1 MDILQNTNRTSQTMG
16 LEFEGTFT
24 SRGNVQSISE
34 LQTVFRNDE
43 ELNFIYVKTD
53 GTSGVDFEIAFPI
66 LSIDS
71 ELSWYY
77 VNKVLTL
84 LNNNGCGVKKCCGVH
99 VHIGLKPI
107 SSNITNDDFTKL
119 SIQTCGIGSSRPT
132 YISQSSSVYNDVLDN
147 AIIKDVVY
155 RYAKHQLEINKIFP
169 PSRTNNQFCQGLDNC
184 IDAIANCD
192 GSIEA
197 LMNSIVH
204 RNHTHRT
211 NRNCKFFTVNLQSY
225 ARYGTIEFR
234 QHGATLEVDKIKPF
248 VMMLSNM
255 FNHSINNRMLTNNS
269 RIERQELP
277 TNPFNPRTK
286 LGLLWSLCK
295 TENGATTREIMNH
308 CNIDNAKSV
317 RRTIST
323 IRSKFTHHSV
333 ECLTQQFYNHRY
345 GTSNDQHDLNGYK
358 IPSHIDVAIT
368 SNSIDDTVEDHFLIG
383 LLSEFKNYIL
393 ERINHFS

>member
-1 MDILQNTNRTSQTMG
+1 MNILENTNRTSLTMG
-16 LEFEGTFT
+16 LEFEGTFN
-24 SRGNVQSISE
+24 SRGNVQSIHE
-34 LQTVFRNDE
+34 LQTVFNNDE

-53 GTSGVDFEIAFPI
+53 GTRGVDFEIAFPI

-71 ELSWYY
+71 SLSWYY

-84 LNNNGCGVKKCCGVH
+84 LVNNNCSVKKCCGVH

-107 SSNITNDDFTKL
+107 STNITNDDFTTL
-119 SIQTCGIGSSRPT
+119 SIEKYRSNRT
-132 YISQSSSVYNDVLDN
+132 YVSQSSSSFDDVLDN

-169 PSRTNNQFCQGLDNC
+169 PSRTNNGFCQGLDNC
-184 IDAIANCD
+184 IDAIKNSASDIN
-192 GSIEA
+192 S
-197 LMNSIVH
+197 LMNAIVN
-204 RNHTHRT
+204 RTHSYRT

-234 QHGATLEVDKIKPF
+234 QHGATLEMDKVKPF

-255 FNHSINNRMLTNNS
+255 FNHSINNRLLINNS
-269 RIERQELP
+269 RIENRLLP
-277 TNPFNPRTK
+277 NEPYNTRSK

-295 TENGATTREIMNH
+295 TENGATTREIMSH

-323 IRSKFTHHSV
+323 IRSKFGHNAIET
-333 ECLTQQFYNHRY
+333 LNQQHYNHRY
-345 GTSNDQHDLNGYK
+345 GTSNDEHDLNGYR
-358 IPSHIDVAIT
+358 INISIDVAIT
-368 SNSIDDTVEDHFLIG
+368 SNSIDETVEDHFLVG
-383 LLSEFKNYIL
+383 LEDQYKSYLLN
-393 ERINHFS
+393 RINHFS

>member
-1 MDILQNTNRTSQTMG
+1 MNILENTNNTSLTMG
-16 LEFEGTFT
+16 LEFEGVFT
-24 SRGNVQSISE
+24 SRGNVQSINE
-34 LQTVFRNDE
+34 LQTVFRNDN
-43 ELNFIYVKTD
+43 ELSFIQVKTD
-53 GTSGVDFEIAFPI
+53 GTHGVDFEIAFPI

-71 ELSWYY
+71 SLSWYY

-84 LNNNGCGVKKCCGVH
+84 LVNNGCGVKKCCGVH
-99 VHIGLKPI
+99 VHIGLKSI
-107 SSNITNDDFTKL
+107 SSNITNDDFTTL
-119 SIQTCGIGSSRPT
+119 SIDKYRANRT

-169 PSRTNNQFCQGLDNC
+169 LSRTNNRFASGLDLC
-184 IDAIANCD
+184 IDAIKQCD

-197 LMNSIVH
+197 LMNAIE
-204 RNHTHRT
+204 RNGST
-211 NRNCKFFTVNLQSY
+211 NRRSKFFTVNLQSY

-234 QHGATLEVDKIKPF
+234 QHSATLEVDKIKPF

-269 RIERQELP
+269 RIENRLLP
-277 TNPFNPRTK
+277 NEPYSPRTK

-295 TENGATTREIMNH
+295 TDNGATTREIMSH

-323 IRSKFTHHSV
+323 IRSKFGHNAIET
-333 ECLTQQFYNHRY
+333 LNQQHYNHRY
-345 GTSNDQHDLNGYK
+345 GTSNDEHDLNGYR
-358 IPSHIDVAIT
+358 INISIDVAIT
-368 SNSIDDTVEDHFLIG
+368 TNSIDDTVEDHFLVG
-383 LLSEFKNYIL
+383 LEDQYKSYLLN
-393 ERINHFS
+393 RIAHFS

>member
-1 MDILQNTNRTSQTMG
+1 MNILQNTNRTSLTMG

-24 SRGNVQSISE
+24 SRGNAQTISQ
-34 LQTVFRNDE
+34 LQTVFNNDE

-84 LNNNGCGVKKCCGVH
+84 LTNNGCNVKKCCGVH
-99 VHIGLKPI
+99 CHIGLKPI
-107 SSNITNDDFTKL
+107 SANITNDAFTKL
-119 SIQTCGIGSSRPT
+119 SIDKYRDNRT
-132 YISQSSSVYNDVLDN
+132 YVSQSSSAFEDVLDN

-169 PSRTNNQFCQGLDNC
+169 PSRTNNPFCQGLDNC

-197 LMNSIVH
+197 LMNSIVNRH
-204 RNHTHRT
+204 NTHRT
-211 NRNCKFFTVNLQSY
+211 NRSCKFFTVNLQSY

-234 QHGATLEVDKIKPF
+234 QHGASLERDKVKPF

-255 FNHSINNRMLTNNS
+255 FNHSINNRLLANNS

-345 GTSNDQHDLNGYK
+345 GSSNDQHDLNGYK

-368 SNSIDDTVEDHFLIG
+368 SNSIDESVEDHFLVG
-383 LLSEFKNYIL
+383 LEDQYKSYLLN
-393 ERINHFS
+393 RIAHFS

>member
-1 MDILQNTNRTSQTMG
+1 MDILQNTNNTSQTMG
-16 LEFEGTFT
+16 LEFEGVFT
-24 SRGNVQSISE
+24 SRGNVQSIHE
-34 LQTVFRNDE
+34 LQTVFRNDN
-43 ELNFIYVKTD
+43 ELSFIQVKTD
-53 GTSGVDFEIAFPI
+53 GTHGVDFEIAFPI

-71 ELSWYY
+71 SLSWYY

-84 LNNNGCGVKKCCGVH
+84 LVNNGCGVKKCCGVH
-99 VHIGLKPI
+99 VHIGLKSI

-119 SIQTCGIGSSRPT
+119 SIDKYRANRT

-169 PSRTNNQFCQGLDNC
+169 LSRTNNRFASGLDLC
-184 IDAIANCD
+184 IDAIKQCD
-192 GSIEA
+192 GSITS
-197 LMNSIVH
+197 LMDAIQ
-204 RNHTHRT
+204 RNGST
-211 NRNCKFFTVNLQSY
+211 NRRSKFFTVNLQSY
-225 ARYGTIEFR
+225 ARFGTIEFR
-234 QHGATLEVDKIKPF
+234 QHSATLEVDKIKPF

-295 TENGATTREIMNH
+295 TDNGATTREIMNH

-368 SNSIDDTVEDHFLIG
+368 SNSIDESVEDHFLIG

>member
-1 MDILQNTNRTSQTMG
+1 MNILENTNRTSLTMG
-16 LEFEGTFT
+16 LEFEGVFT

-119 SIQTCGIGSSRPT
+119 SIETCGIGSSRPT
-132 YISQSSSVYNDVLDN
+132 YISQSSSAFEDVLDN

-169 PSRTNNQFCQGLDNC
+169 PSRTNNQFCLGLDNC

-192 GSIEA
+192 GSINS
-197 LMNSIVH
+197 LMNAIVDRH
-204 RNHTHRT
+204 NTHRT
-211 NRNCKFFTVNLQSY
+211 NRISKFFTVNLQSY
-225 ARYGTIEFR
+225 AKYGTIEFR
-234 QHGATLEVDKIKPF
+234 QHSATLERDKIKPF

-308 CNIDNAKSV
+308 CNIDNARSV

-345 GTSNDQHDLNGYK
+345 GTSNDEHDLNGYK

-368 SNSIDDTVEDHFLIG
+368 SNSIDESVGDHFLIG

>member
-1 MDILQNTNRTSQTMG
+1 MNILENTNRTSLTMG
-16 LEFEGTFT
+16 LEFEGTFN
-24 SRGNVQSISE
+24 SRGNVQSIHE
-34 LQTVFRNDE
+34 LQTVFNNDS

-53 GTSGVDFEIAFPI
+53 GTRGVDFEIAFPI

-71 ELSWYY
+71 SLSWYY

-84 LNNNGCGVKKCCGVH
+84 LVNNGCNVKKCCGVH

-107 SSNITNDDFTKL
+107 STNITNDDFTTL
-119 SIQTCGIGSSRPT
+119 SIEKYRSNRT
-132 YISQSSSVYNDVLDN
+132 YVSQSSSSFNDVLDN

-169 PSRTNNQFCQGLDNC
+169 PSRTNNGFCQGLDNC
-184 IDAIANCD
+184 IDAIKQCD

-197 LMNSIVH
+197 LMNSIVN
-204 RNHTHRT
+204 RNHAFRT

-234 QHGATLEVDKIKPF
+234 QHGATLEMDKVKPF

-255 FNHSINNRMLTNNS
+255 FNHSINNRLLINNS
-269 RIERQELP
+269 RIENRLLP
-277 TNPFNPRTK
+277 TDPYSPRTK

-295 TENGATTREIMNH
+295 TENGATTREIMSH

-323 IRSKFTHHSV
+323 IRSKFGHNAIET
-333 ECLTQQFYNHRY
+333 LNQQHYNHRY
-345 GTSNDQHDLNGYK
+345 GTSNDEHDLNGYR
-358 IPSHIDVAIT
+358 INISIDVAIT
-368 SNSIDDTVEDHFLIG
+368 SNSIDESIEDHFLVG
-383 LLSEFKNYIL
+383 LEDQYKSYLLN
-393 ERINHFS
+393 RIAHFS

>member
-1 MDILQNTNRTSQTMG
+1 MNILQNTNRTSLTMG

-24 SRGNVQSISE
+24 SRGNAQTISQ
-34 LQTVFRNDE
+34 LQTVFNNDE

-84 LNNNGCGVKKCCGVH
+84 LTNNGCNVKKCCGVH
-99 VHIGLKPI
+99 CHIGLKPI
-107 SSNITNDDFTKL
+107 SANITNDAFTKL
-119 SIQTCGIGSSRPT
+119 SIDKYRDNRT
-132 YISQSSSVYNDVLDN
+132 YVSQSSSAFEDVLDN

-169 PSRTNNQFCQGLDNC
+169 PSRTNNPFCQGLDNC

-197 LMNSIVH
+197 LMNSIVNRH
-204 RNHTHRT
+204 NTHRT
-211 NRNCKFFTVNLQSY
+211 NRSCKFFTVNLQSY

-234 QHGATLEVDKIKPF
+234 QHGASLERDKVKPF

-255 FNHSINNRMLTNNS
+255 FNHSINNRLLANNS
-269 RIERQELP
+269 RIENRLLP
-277 TNPFNPRTK
+277 NEPYSPRTK

-295 TENGATTREIMNH
+295 TENGATTREIMSH

-323 IRSKFTHHSV
+323 IRSKFGHNAIET
-333 ECLTQQFYNHRY
+333 LNQQHYNHRY
-345 GTSNDQHDLNGYK
+345 GTSNDEHDLNGYR
-358 IPSHIDVAIT
+358 INISIDVAIT
-368 SNSIDDTVEDHFLIG
+368 SNSIDESVEDHFLVG
-383 LLSEFKNYIL
+383 LEDQYKSYLLN
-393 ERINHFS
+393 RIAHFS

>member
-1 MDILQNTNRTSQTMG
+1 MNILENTNNTSLTMG
-16 LEFEGTFT
+16 LEFEGVFT

-77 VNKVLTL
+77 VNKVLKVL
-84 LNNNGCGVKKCCGVH
+84 VDNGCGVKKCCGVH

-107 SSNITNDDFTKL
+107 STNITNDDFTKL
-119 SIQTCGIGSSRPT
+119 SIETCGIGSSRPT
-132 YISQSSSVYNDVLDN
+132 YIPQSSSAFEDVLDN

-169 PSRTNNQFCQGLDNC
+169 PSRTNNQFCLGLDNC

-192 GSIEA
+192 GSINS
-197 LMNSIVH
+197 LMNAIVDRH
-204 RNHTHRT
+204 NTHRT
-211 NRNCKFFTVNLQSY
+211 NRISKFFTVNLQSY
-225 ARYGTIEFR
+225 AKYGTIEFR
-234 QHGATLEVDKIKPF
+234 QHSATLERDKIKPF

-295 TENGATTREIMNH
+295 TDNGATTREIMDH
-308 CNIDNAKSV
+308 CNIDNARSV

-345 GTSNDQHDLNGYK
+345 GTSNDEHDLNGYK

-368 SNSIDDTVEDHFLIG
+368 SNSIDESVGDHFLIG

>member
-1 MDILQNTNRTSQTMG
+1 MNILENTNRTSLTMG
-16 LEFEGTFT
+16 LEFEGVFT

-119 SIQTCGIGSSRPT
+119 SIETCGIGSSRPT
-132 YISQSSSVYNDVLDN
+132 YISQSSSAFEDVLDN

-169 PSRTNNQFCQGLDNC
+169 PSRTNNQFCLGLDNC

-192 GSIEA
+192 GSINS
-197 LMNSIVH
+197 LMNAIVDRH
-204 RNHTHRT
+204 NTHRT
-211 NRNCKFFTVNLQSY
+211 NRISKFFTVNLQSY
-225 ARYGTIEFR
+225 AKYGTIEFR
-234 QHGATLEVDKIKPF
+234 QHSATLERDKIKPF

-295 TENGATTREIMNH
+295 TDNGATTREIMNH
-308 CNIDNAKSV
+308 CNIDNARSV

-345 GTSNDQHDLNGYK
+345 GTSNDEHDLNGYK

-368 SNSIDDTVEDHFLIG
+368 SNSIDENVEDHFLIG

-393 ERINHFS
+393 NRIAHFS

>member
-1 MDILQNTNRTSQTMG
+1 MNILQNTNRTSLTMG

-24 SRGNVQSISE
+24 SRGNAQTISQ
-34 LQTVFRNDE
+34 LQTVFNNDE

-66 LSIDS
+66 LSVDS

-84 LNNNGCGVKKCCGVH
+84 LTNNGCNVKKCCGVH
-99 VHIGLKPI
+99 CHIGLKPI
-107 SSNITNDDFTKL
+107 SANITNDAFTKL
-119 SIQTCGIGSSRPT
+119 SIDKYRDNRT
-132 YISQSSSVYNDVLDN
+132 YISQSSSTFDDVLDN

-169 PSRTNNQFCQGLDNC
+169 PSRTNNPFCQGLDNC

-197 LMNSIVH
+197 LMNSIVNRH
-204 RNHTHRT
+204 NTHRT
-211 NRNCKFFTVNLQSY
+211 NRSCKFFTVNLQSY

-234 QHGATLEVDKIKPF
+234 QHGASLERDKVKPF

-255 FNHSINNRMLTNNS
+255 FNHSINNRLLANNS

-345 GTSNDQHDLNGYK
+345 GSSNDQHDLNGYK

-368 SNSIDDTVEDHFLIG
+368 SNSIDESVEDHFLVG
-383 LLSEFKNYIL
+383 LEDQYKSYLLN
-393 ERINHFS
+393 RIAHFS